1 VKLASV
7 VFVTLFLLGC
17 GGVNSQ
23 APNPPLVATSKD
35 PVLTRI
41 SLSPATASINVGDE
55 QAFLAQALDQYDH
68 PMTGV
73 TFDWSSSDDGANG
86 NAIAMF
92 HGGIAT
98 GISAGVMHV
107 TASASGVTS
116 APAALTVLAPPP
128 TLASV
133 LVTPS
138 QPSVLAGGAQQFSAV
153 GKDQYGN
160 EMSGIAF
167 TWSSANPATAT
178 VTEAGLAT
186 GVAPGT
192 TAINASAQGVLGND
206 SVLTVVTPPSVMN
219 SITATPTTPSVR
231 AGTQCSLRSS
241 VSITLR
247 TSGFCVLTVQR
258 VLVVAVPPS

>member
-1 VKLASV
+1 MKLASV

-23 APNPPLVATSKD
+23 APNPPSVATSKD

-41 SLSPATASINVGDE
+41 SLSPATASIHVGDE

-128 TLASV
+128 TLATV

-160 EMSGIAF
+160 EIER
-167 TWSSANPATAT
+167 N
-178 VTEAGLAT
+178 
-186 GVAPGT
+186 
-192 TAINASAQGVLGND
+192 
-206 SVLTVVTPPSVMN
+206 SVHVVQCKSRHCDRHG
-219 SITATPTTPSVR
+219 SR
-231 AGTQCSLRSS
+231 AGNRSG
-241 VSITLR
+241 TGNYR
-247 TSGFCVLTVQR
+247 DQR
-258 VLVVAVPPS
+258 IGARSPRER